1 MKRIYHSFLIAFSM
15 YSKLPMPYAKWTED
29 NKRYVMCFFP
39 LIGVVIGGAFLIWDW
54 FAGRLGT
61 GATLR
66 SAVYVML
73 PLLITGGIHMDGFMD
88 TTDALASC
96 QPMERKLEI
105 LKDSHAGAFAVMGC
119 AGYLLLQFGIYTEL
133 MGDRVFIL
141 AIGFILSRAFS
152 ALAVV
157 SFPMAKNSGLAA
169 MFQNEADKKV
179 VKICV
184 YLIIICCI
192 SGMILIEPFTG
203 GIATLVSFL
212 TFIYY
217 YWMSKKMFGGIT
229 GDLAGFF
236 VQICELV
243 TGLAIVLV

>member
-54 FAGRLGT
+54 FAGRFGT
-61 GATLR
+61 GVTLR

>member
-39 LIGVVIGGAFLIWDW
+39 LIGVVIGGAFLIWDSI
-54 FAGRLGT
+54 AGRLGT
-61 GATLR
+61 GVALR

-105 LKDSHAGAFAVMGC
+105 LKDSHVGAFAVMGC

-133 MGDRVFIL
+133 MGERVFII

-184 YLIIICCI
+184 YFIMICCI
-192 SGMILIEPFTG
+192 LGVILIEPFTG

-217 YWMSKKMFGGIT
+217 YLMSKRMFGGIT

-243 TGLAIVLV
+243 IGLAVVLV